1 MKPSLRVIG
10 VIPARYKSTRFP
22 AKLLS
27 DINGKPLLQYTYE
40 NSLKVDI
47 FDELVVATDDER
59 IFQAVKK
66 FNGKVVMTSAEHRSG
81 TDRVAE
87 VAKNIDC
94 DLVVNIQGD
103 EVLIKPDTIKDAV
116 QLLTDDYSAVMSTAA
131 FKIHDPKDYNDRNVV
146 KVVIDSKGYALYFSR
161 APLPHSKTAEM
172 KDGYEYYQHIGMYC
186 YRRDFLLEYSKLP
199 KSKLEEIEGL
209 EQLRALENGYKIKV
223 AIVDD
228 RPMSVNTYEDLED
241 IRKMLCQ
248 SISS

>member
-10 VIPARYKSTRFP
+10 VIPARYKSIRFP
-22 AKLLS
+22 AKLLT
-27 DINGKPLLQYTYE
+27 DINGKPLIQYTYE
-40 NSLKVDI
+40 NSSKVDM
-47 FDELVVATDDER
+47 FDDLIVATDDER

-87 VAKNIDC
+87 AAKNIDC

-103 EVLIKPDTIKDAV
+103 EVLIKPDTIRDAV
-116 QLLTDDYSAVMSTAA
+116 QLLIDDFSAVMSTAA
-131 FKIHDPKDYNDRNVV
+131 FKIDDPKDYNDRNVV

-161 APLPHSKTAEM
+161 APLPHSKTGEM
-172 KDGYEYYQHIGMYC
+172 KDDHEYYRHIGMYC
-186 YRRDFLLEYSKLP
+186 YRRDFLLEYSRLP
-199 KSKLEEIEGL
+199 KSKLEELEGL
-209 EQLRALENGYKIKV
+209 EQLRALENGHKIKV

-228 RPMSVNTYEDLED
+228 RPISVNTYEDLED

>member
-10 VIPARYKSTRFP
+10 VIPARYRSTRFP

-27 DINGKPLLQYTYE
+27 DINGKPLIQYTYE
-40 NSLKVDI
+40 NSLKVGI
-47 FDELVVATDDER
+47 FDELIVATDDER
-59 IFQAVKK
+59 IFQAVRK
-66 FNGKVVMTSAEHRSG
+66 FNGKVIMTSAEHRSG

-87 VAKNIDC
+87 VAENIDC

-103 EVLIKPDTIKDAV
+103 EVLIKPGTIKDAV
-116 QLLTDDYSAVMSTAA
+116 QLLTDDFSAAMSTAA
-131 FKIHDPKDYNDRNVV
+131 FRIDDPKDYNDRNVV

-161 APLPHSKTAEM
+161 APLPHSKTGEM
-172 KDGYEYYQHIGMYC
+172 KEDYEYYRHIGMYC
-186 YRRDFLLEYSKLP
+186 YRRDFLLEYNKLP

-228 RPMSVNTYEDLED
+228 RPMSVNTYEDLEN
-241 IRKMLCQ
+241 IRKILCQ